1 MCAQLLPDARRVET
15 GIVAVSGKLQL
26 DDQVRQGTPQPILH
40 GPTLIFGPEG
50 CFMFANA
57 VDYEAETEEGTP
69 YHDREQYVMWGFF
82 GSRRDA

>member
-1 MCAQLLPDARRVET
+1 
-15 GIVAVSGKLQL
+15 
-26 DDQVRQGTPQPILH
+26 
-40 GPTLIFGPEG
+40 
-50 CFMFANA
+50 MFANA